1 MTFLKSVSENVG
13 FILLWKGLWTLLD
26 GYMLDDT
33 VAYQLGCMAAGMAVV
48 FAVERAHATAPPR
61 DLP

>member
-26 GYMLDDT
+26 SYLLDDT
-33 VAYQLGCMAAGMAVV
+33 VAYQLGCMAAGMAIV
-48 FAVERAHATAPPR
+48 FAVEKAHTTPLPC